1 MEAEFQAAV
10 KRVNS
15 STVKVSDQVKLSFYS
30 LYKQATV
37 GKCNV
42 PRPSF
47 FDFVGKL
54 KWDAWNKL
62 GDMSKEDAMRKYIE
76 TTDANIPN
84 NKPATSNSKPCEG
97 GADAG
102 AAAPTPDK
110 PKSISWAVFSKPQ
123 GSGVDENHSE
133 KDVWDYAAD
142 GNTDKALES
151 LKKEKTVDVVGEENR
166 TPFMIAVDRGHV
178 ALAKALIERGADV
191 NHKDSDGL
199 TALHYACLCENPEMI
214 DMLVKNGADENV
226 TDNDGSKPK
235 DYFDYTNK
243 EK

>member
-1 MEAEFQAAV
+1 MEQEFQEAV

-84 NKPATSNSKPCEG
+84 DKPKPKTE
-97 GADAG
+97 AG
-102 AAAPTPDK
+102 AAAEDQADAPDK
-110 PKSISWAVFSKPQ
+110 PKGMSWAVFSKPQ
-123 GSGVDENHSE
+123 GAAEDGD
-133 KDVWDYAAD
+133 KDVWDYAAN
-142 GNTDKALES
+142 GETDKVLEI
-151 LKKEKTVDVVGEENR
+151 LKKEKTVDIVGEEDR

-178 ALAKALIERGADV
+178 ALAEALLERGADV

-214 DMLVKNGADENV
+214 RMLIKKGADESAV
-226 TDNDGSKPK
+226 DNDGSKPK
-235 DYFDYTNK
+235 DYFDYTK
-243 EK
+243 

>member
-1 MEAEFQAAV
+1 MEQEFQEAV

-84 NKPATSNSKPCEG
+84 
-97 GADAG
+97 
-102 AAAPTPDK
+102 DK
-110 PKSISWAVFSKPQ
+110 PKQETNTNANEKTNAGTKAAPDAPKAMSWAVFSKPQ
-123 GSGVDENHSE
+123 GAPEGGEE
-133 KDVWDYAAD
+133 KDVWDYAAN
-142 GNTDKALES
+142 GETEKVLEI
-151 LKKEKTVDVVGEENR
+151 LQKEGATVDILGEENR

-178 ALAKALIERGADV
+178 ALAEALIERGAEV
-191 NHKDSDGL
+191 NHRDSDGL

-214 DMLVKNGADENV
+214 RMLLKKGADESAV
-226 TDNDGSKPK
+226 DNDGSKPK
-235 DYFDYTNK
+235 DYFDYTQ
-243 EK
+243 

>member
-1 MEAEFQAAV
+1 MEQEFQEAV

-84 NKPATSNSKPCEG
+84 NKPKTAHSNDSNNNNAP
-97 GADAG
+97 
-102 AAAPTPDK
+102 AAAEQVPDK
-110 PKSISWAVFSKPQ
+110 PKSMTWAVFSKPH
-123 GSGVDENHSE
+123 GADDVEESSG

-142 GNTDKALES
+142 GETDKVLGL
-151 LKKEKTVDVVGEENR
+151 LKERETVDILGEENR
-166 TPFMIAVDRGHV
+166 TPFMIAVDRGHL
-178 ALAKALIERGADV
+178 ALAEALVERGADV

-214 DMLVKNGADENV
+214 KMLIKKGADENAV
-226 TDNDGSKPK
+226 DNDGSKPK
-235 DYFDYTNK
+235 DYFDYTK
-243 EK
+243 

>member
-1 MEAEFQAAV
+1 MEQEFQAAV

-42 PRPSF
+42 SKPSF

-76 TTDANIPN
+76 VTDANIPN
-84 NKPATSNSKPCEG
+84 DKPKSATNTEEPAET
-97 GADAG
+97 
-102 AAAPTPDK
+102 TPDK
-110 PKSISWAVFSKPQ
+110 PKSMSWAVFSKPQ
-123 GSGVDENHSE
+123 GDNGAEDDSS
-133 KDVWDYAAD
+133 KDVWDYAAN
-142 GNTDKALES
+142 GETDKVMEI
-151 LKKEKTVDVVGEENR
+151 LKRGKTVDIIGEENR
-166 TPFMIAVDRGHV
+166 TPFMIAVDRGHI
-178 ALAKALIERGADV
+178 ALAEALIEGGAEI

-214 DMLVKNGADENV
+214 KMLVKKGADENAV
-226 TDNDGSKPK
+226 DNDGSKPK
-235 DYFDYTNK
+235 DYFDYTQ
-243 EK
+243 